1 MQFQTVDHRVIENYQ
16 ASLALIDPLHLFH
29 GSLYACSKK
38 KSGKFCEKLHVKRN
52 ITISIRL
59 FLFPFERSAILIS
72 KSKKFWIRQRNTR
85 LTDEN

>member
-59 FLFPFERSAILIS
+59 FLFPFERSAIFNFKIQEILDS
-72 KSKKFWIRQRNTR
+72 PKEHKTYR
-85 LTDEN
+85 